1 MAQIENLCEDQ
12 SELLYERRNLAYIVI
27 HIIDDVRLPKNRS
40 RSGWPILFTNPL
52 IRKMFNLASAG
63 NNYVFFDLGS
73 GCGQNLRISVTE
85 FDVKRAFGIEN
96 LKTPVKKSRKRI
108 LKRKLQNHI
117 KIVKGKFEDLL
128 GNNISELDSYLAKQI
143 TYP

>member
-1 MAQIENLCEDQ
+1 MAQIKNLCEDQ

-40 RSGWPILFTNPL
+40 QSGWPILFTNPL
-52 IRKMFNLASAG
+52 IRKMFNLANAG

-73 GCGQNLRISVTE
+73 GYGQNLRILVTE
-85 FDVKRAFGIEN
+85 FDVKRAFEIEN
-96 LKTPVKKSRKRI
+96 LKTRVKKSRKRI
-108 LKRKLQNHI
+108 LKRKLQNRI